1 MTTPPSHL
9 QLPPGPWHTVLEAL
23 CAHFPRIPEAQWRE
37 RFLRGRVLDDAG
49 TPLPLDAP
57 YRIGA
62 QVQYFREVADEP
74 ALPGGEYVV
83 HHDAHLLVAFKP
95 HYLPVAPTGAWVRQ
109 TLLTRLVALT
119 GNPALVPL
127 HRLDRDTAGL
137 VLFSTDPASRGA
149 YQALFRER
157 RIRKVYRALAPAL
170 PGLAFPHLHRSRLE
184 AGEPFFRMREADG
197 PANSETRIE
206 VLERDGPL
214 WTYALQPV
222 TGRKHQLRVHMAAL
236 GAPILH
242 DRYYPQLQPQAPD
255 DPARPLQLVACGLEF
270 EDPISGEMR
279 RFRLVDRCGETQVL
293 NPAAAASPRA
303 CGT

>member
-1 MTTPPSHL
+1 MTTPPSRL

-62 QVQYFREVADEP
+62 QVQYFREVADEQ

-119 GNPALVPL
+119 GNTDLVPL

-137 VLFSTDPASRGA
+137 VMFSTQPATRGA

-157 RIRKVYRALAPAL
+157 RIRKLYRAVAPPL
-170 PGLAFPHLHRSRLE
+170 PGLSFPHEHRSRLE
-184 AGEPFFRMREADG
+184 AGEPFFRMREVEG
-197 PANSETRIE
+197 EPNSETVID
-206 VLERDGPL
+206 VLERNGPT
-214 WTYALQPV
+214 WTYQLEPV

-236 GAPILH
+236 GAPIIG
-242 DRYYPQLQPQAPD
+242 DRYYPKLQPQDTD
-255 DPARPLQLVACGLEF
+255 DLAAPLQLTAYALAF
-270 EDPISGEMR
+270 DDPIS
-279 RFRLVDRCGETQVL
+279 
-293 NPAAAASPRA
+293 ASTRQF
-303 CGT
+303 CLDSKRS

>member
-1 MTTPPSHL
+1 MTTPPSRL
-9 QLPPGPWHTVLEAL
+9 QLPPGPWRTVLEAL
-23 CAHFPRIPEAQWRE
+23 CAHFPRIPESQWRE
-37 RFLRGRVLDDAG
+37 RFIRGRVLDEAG

-57 YRIGA
+57 YRRGA

-119 GNPALVPL
+119 GNTDLVPL

-137 VLFSTDPASRGA
+137 VLFSTQPASRGA

-157 RIRKVYRALAPAL
+157 RIRKVYCAVAPAL
-170 PGLAFPHLHRSRLE
+170 PGLGFPYTYRSRLE
-184 AGEPFFRMREADG
+184 AGEPFFRMREAEG
-197 PANSETRIE
+197 QANSETVID
-206 VLERDGPL
+206 VLERDGPT
-214 WTYALQPV
+214 WTYQLQPV

-255 DPARPLQLVACGLEF
+255 DPARPLQLVACGLGF
-270 EDPISGEMR
+270 EDPVVGGMR
-279 RFRLVDRCGETQVL
+279 EFSIDDRGWR
-293 NPAAAASPRA
+293 S
-303 CGT
+303 